1 MKNVK
6 KHLQFTLLLLLLP
19 LAITF
24 SQNEIGTNLFAG
36 VEVGS
41 KGVKI
46 SIVALRTN
54 SDGDFSYSVKADSSV
69 NTEIIEFKE
78 SSISESAKAVVMFYN
93 KALNDYHIPDRQ
105 VFMVISSG
113 VVKQAQITN
122 NTDKIEQLK
131 SMILTQL
138 NLSKKTVDF
147 LTPEVEARLVYLGTI
162 HKKDRNGAVIIDIGS
177 GNTKGGHFDKD
188 AAFTPFDFNWG
199 TAKLKTEINKKQPSS
214 TSEYTGLVK
223 EAIAK
228 IKEDDI
234 STTFNQ
240 KIVIRNQPFMIMGG
254 GISWVIVTLMRPDKM
269 DKAFMELSLND
280 VREFKK
286 MILNSYESFVDDSRA
301 TTPDAVIEFGKV
313 KRNFDQKSM
322 IAGASLVEAIM
333 EDLNTTNPTK
343 TYYFARYSSWLT
355 GYLVKSK
362 MGEEIVVPNGGIDKP
377 KN

>member
-1 MKNVK
+1 MKKNI
-6 KHLQFTLLLLLLP
+6 QFTLILLLFP
-19 LAITF
+19 LTFTF
-24 SQNEIGTNLFAG
+24 SQNGIGTNLFAG

-46 SIVALRTN
+46 SVVALN
-54 SDGDFSYSVKADSSV
+54 ANLDGDFSYSVKADSSV

-78 SSISESAKAVVMFYN
+78 SSISESAKAAVMFYK
-93 KALNDYHIPDRQ
+93 KAVNEYHIPDRQ

-138 NLSKKTVDF
+138 NLPKKTVDF
-147 LTPEVEARLVYLGTI
+147 LTPEVESRLVYLGTI
-162 HKKDRNGAVIIDIGS
+162 HKNDRNGAVIIDIGS
-177 GNTKGGHFDKD
+177 GNTKGGHFDKV

-214 TSEYTGLVK
+214 INEYYGLVK
-223 EAIAK
+223 EAIVK
-228 IKEDDI
+228 IKENDI

-269 DKAFMELSLND
+269 DKAFMELSIND

-286 MILNSYESFVDDSRA
+286 NILNNYESFVDDSRA
-301 TTPDAVIEFGKV
+301 INLDALIEFGKV

-322 IAGASLVEAIM
+322 IAGVSLVEAIM
-333 EDLNTTNPTK
+333 EDLNTTSPSK
-343 TYYFARYSSWLT
+343 TFYFARYSSWLT
-355 GYLVKSK
+355 GYIVKSK
-362 MGEEIVVPNGGIDKP
+362 MGESEIENLKHDEIEGKS
-377 KN
+377 KH